1 MKSDCQWVHGFFS
14 GNEKILES
22 DNGDG
27 CTVMNIPKYQKPLNC
42 IISMGELH
50 DIRAI
55 FQQAC

>member
-27 CTVMNIPKYQKPLNC
+27 CTIMNIPKYQKPLNC

-50 DIRAI
+50 DI
-55 FQQAC
+55 